1 LKLNFELADKFF
13 KNYLHKTTGII
24 TKDQKR
30 RNDKAK
36 GSKPFDKG
44 RDPISAKDSMD
55 GVISSFSWSNHLDK
69 AELFRNWENVVGKD
83 SGEASNP
90 EDLQGGVLS
99 VKCRSTAWAT
109 QLRLL
114 EKDILRRINTDFP
127 NLEVVEI
134 KFFGP
139 NAPSW
144 KKGSRS
150 VPGRGPRDTYG

>member
-1 LKLNFELADKFF
+1 
-13 KNYLHKTTGII
+13 
-24 TKDQKR
+24 
-30 RNDKAK
+30 
-36 GSKPFDKG
+36 
-44 RDPISAKDSMD
+44 MD
-55 GVISSFSWSNHLDK
+55 GIISSFSWSNHLDK
-69 AELFRNWENVVGKD
+69 AELFTNWENVVGKD
-83 SGEASNP
+83 SGEASTP
-90 EDLQGGVLS
+90 EDLQAGVLS

>member
-1 LKLNFELADKFF
+1 MKLNFELADKFF
-13 KNYLHKTTGII
+13 KNYLHKTAGII

-30 RNDKAK
+30 RNEKAK

-44 RDPISAKDSMD
+44 RDPILAKDSMD
-55 GVISSFSWSNHLDK
+55 GIISSFSWSNHLDR
-69 AELFRNWENVVGKD
+69 AELFTNWAKVVGKE
-83 SGEASNP
+83 SSEASNP

-114 EKDILRRINTDFP
+114 EKDILRRINADFP

>member
-1 LKLNFELADKFF
+1 MKLNFDLADKFF
-13 KNYLHKTTGII
+13 RNYLHKTAGII

-30 RNDKAK
+30 RNEKAK

-44 RDPISAKDSMD
+44 RDPVLAKDSMD
-55 GVISSFSWSNHLDK
+55 GLISSFSWSNHLDK
-69 AELFRNWENVVGKD
+69 AELFTKWENVVGKD
-83 SGEASNP
+83 SAEASTP
-90 EDLQGGVLS
+90 EDLQSGVLS

-114 EKDILRRINTDFP
+114 EKAILRRVNLDFP

>member
-30 RNDKAK
+30 RNEKAK

-55 GVISSFSWSNHLDK
+55 GIISSFSWSNHLDR
-69 AELFRNWENVVGKD
+69 AELFTNWENVVGKD
-83 SGEASNP
+83 SGEASTP
-90 EDLQGGVLS
+90 EDLQAGVLS

-109 QLRLL
+109 QLMLL

-134 KFFGP
+134 
-139 NAPSW
+139 
-144 KKGSRS
+144 
-150 VPGRGPRDTYG
+150 

>member
-1 LKLNFELADKFF
+1 MKLNFDLADKFF
-13 KNYLHKTTGII
+13 KNYLHKTAGII

-30 RNDKAK
+30 RNEKSK

-44 RDPISAKDSMD
+44 RDPVLAKDSMD
-55 GVISSFSWSNHLDK
+55 GLISSFSWSNPLDK
-69 AELFRNWENVVGKD
+69 AELFTSWEKVVGKD
-83 SGEASNP
+83 SAEASQP

-127 NLEVVEI
+127 NLEVAEI

>member
-1 LKLNFELADKFF
+1 LKLNFDLADKFF
-13 KNYLHKTTGII
+13 KNYLHKTAGII

-30 RNDKAK
+30 RNEKAK

-44 RDPISAKDSMD
+44 RDPVLAKDSMD
-55 GVISSFSWSNHLDK
+55 VLISSFSWSNHLDK
-69 AELFRNWENVVGKD
+69 AELFTNWEKVVGKD
-83 SGEASNP
+83 SAEASQP

-127 NLEVVEI
+127 NLEVAEI

>member
-1 LKLNFELADKFF
+1 MKLNFDLADKFF
-13 KNYLHKTTGII
+13 KNYLQKTTGII

-30 RNDKAK
+30 RNEKSK

-55 GVISSFSWSNHLDK
+55 GIISSFSWSNHLDK
-69 AELFRNWENVVGKD
+69 AELFTNWENVVGKD
-83 SGEASNP
+83 SGEASTP
-90 EDLQGGVLS
+90 EDLQAGVLS

>member
-1 LKLNFELADKFF
+1 MKLNFDLADKFF

-30 RNDKAK
+30 RNEKAK

-44 RDPISAKDSMD
+44 RDPVLAKDSMA
-55 GVISSFSWSNHLDK
+55 GLISSFSWNTQIDK
-69 AELFRNWENVVGKD
+69 AELFSKWENVVGKD
-83 SGEASNP
+83 SAEASQP
-90 EDLQGGVLS
+90 QDLQGGVLS

-114 EKDILRRINTDFP
+114 EKDILRRIVADYP
-127 NLEVVEI
+127 NLEITEI

-139 NAPSW
+139 NVPSW
-144 KKGSRS
+144 KKGPRS

>member
-1 LKLNFELADKFF
+1 MKLNFEIADRFF
-13 KNYLHKTTGII
+13 RNYLQKTTGIQ
-24 TKDQKR
+24 TRDQKR
-30 RNDKAK
+30 RTEKSK

-44 RDPISAKDSMD
+44 RDPVSAKDSME
-55 GVISSFSWSNHLDK
+55 GLISSFSWSNQLDK
-69 AELFRNWENVVGKD
+69 AELFASWEKVVGKE
-83 SGEASNP
+83 SAEASTP
-90 EDLQGGVLS
+90 DDLQGSILV

-114 EKDILRRINTDFP
+114 EKDVLRRISADFP
-127 NLEVVEI
+127 NLEISEI
-134 KFFGP
+134 RFLGP

>member
-1 LKLNFELADKFF
+1 MKLNFDLADKFF
-13 KNYLHKTTGII
+13 KNYLQKTTGII

-30 RNDKAK
+30 RNEKLK

-44 RDPISAKDSMD
+44 RDPISAKDSME
-55 GVISSFSWSNHLDK
+55 GIISSFSWSNHLDK
-69 AELFRNWENVVGKD
+69 AELFTNWENVVGKD
-83 SGEASNP
+83 SGEASTP
-90 EDLQGGVLS
+90 EDLQAGVLS